1 MKFKLEQY
9 HRNVSK
15 EELINDIIRV
25 KKILNK
31 DTLSYRDYDSNGK
44 YSSNTIIRRFET
56 WNNALQLAGI
66 TLNVKFNISE
76 EELFDNL
83 EKVWIKLGR
92 QPRHTEMK
100 LPLSKY
106 FGTIY
111 TKRYGTWLKALQK
124 FVDFINSES
133 EDDQLGDLVE
143 EKQKDTSIE
152 VIKHKTKRN
161 ISDRLRF
168 RILMRDGFTCKKCGR
183 SPVKERGVELH
194 VDHIIPWSKGGE
206 TVPENL

>member
-83 EKVWIKLGR
+83 EKVWIKLGDNLD
-92 QPRHTEMK
+92 T
-100 LPLSKY
+100 
-106 FGTIY
+106 
-111 TKRYGTWLKALQK
+111 LK
-124 FVDFINSES
+124 
-133 EDDQLGDLVE
+133 
-143 EKQKDTSIE
+143 
-152 VIKHKTKRN
+152 
-161 ISDRLRF
+161 
-168 RILMRDGFTCKKCGR
+168 
-183 SPVKERGVELH
+183 
-194 VDHIIPWSKGGE
+194 
-206 TVPENL
+206 